1 MTNNKLT
8 TDQQKAVAFFEA
20 NEAKVTAYG
29 LGYLTER
36 SDRQLY
42 NAGKVI
48 ARPQL
53 NKVVKAT
60 RNTPKAQKYD
70 VVYDWAAKAVI
81 ETLINGG
88 AKFITLATLY
98 DMTEAYETEQ
108 QNAVRWATNDAKKA
122 GSLVNTLEE
131 GVYAVVKQIPQK
143 IR

>member
-8 TDQQKAVAFFEA
+8 SDQQKALAFFNA
-20 NEAKVTAYG
+20 NQPRVKAYG
-29 LGYLTER
+29 LGYLVER

-42 NAGKVI
+42 KAGERL
-48 ARPQL
+48 ATPQL

-60 RNTPKAQKYD
+60 RKAPKAQQYD

-81 ETLINGG
+81 ETLVNGG
-88 AKFITLATLY
+88 AKYITLATLY

-122 GSLVNTLEE
+122 GTLINTQEE

-143 IR
+143 VG

>member
-1 MTNNKLT
+1 MTTSTSNSQAL
-8 TDQQKAVAFFEA
+8 AFYEA
-20 NEAKVTAYG
+20 NLQNVTNYG

-36 SDRQLY
+36 SERQLY

-48 ARPQL
+48 ALPQL

-60 RNTPKAQKYD
+60 RKSPKAQQYD
-70 VVYDWAAKAVI
+70 VVFDWAAKAVI

-98 DMTEAYETEQ
+98 DMTEAYESEQ

-122 GSLVNTLEE
+122 GTLVNTPEE
-131 GVYAVVKQIPQK
+131 GVYAVVKQQPK
-143 IR
+143 KVR